1 MPKIRTFEIAPLPFE
16 VSASLQALGHRI
28 AIARKT
34 RHFSQRVFADMLGVA
49 PATLVA
55 IERGAPTVQIGHY
68 ARALWM
74 LDIDDATLGGFGIPS
89 AGLAARD
96 PATP

>member
-1 MPKIRTFEIAPLPFE
+1 MPKIRAFEIAPLPFE

-28 AIARKT
+28 LVARKG
-34 RHFSQRVFADMLGVA
+34 RHYSQRIFADMLGVA

-55 IERGAPTVQIGHY
+55 IERGAPTVQVGHY

-74 LDIDDATLGGFGIPS
+74 LDIDDAKLGGFGIPS
-89 AGLAARD
+89 PGLAAGD
-96 PATP
+96 TSTP

>member
-1 MPKIRTFEIAPLPFE
+1 
-16 VSASLQALGHRI
+16 
-28 AIARKT
+28 
-34 RHFSQRVFADMLGVA
+34 MLGIA

-74 LDIDDATLGGFGIPS
+74 LDVNHATLGGFGIPS
-89 AGLAARD
+89 PREDNTHADQA
-96 PATP
+96 